1 MSMKKAL
8 LTILIFSIF
17 VIGALIQKSLL
28 EPVRGQAMAMPFI
41 TSFATTF
48 ILISI
53 YSISIFC
60 HKQLS
65 TILHIYF
72 VISVQLI
79 LIGYT
84 IYKYIFYWNL
94 MEGNIPK
101 DEWDSDYFPPTYLN
115 YYIIAFFSI
124 AIIGLCFRTLKI
136 RANKKLMTAIML
148 LISTI
153 NFAQNKTA
161 YSKDKTEFYITKTEN
176 INGCRKEVSWRC
188 YNSKTKEI
196 KRESIRDF
204 ATDSNQTC
212 DFSAYIVTKK
222 EYREGKLFE
231 VKQYFAGSEQSDEE
245 ACGIWKFYNNEGELF
260 DSKKYGECD
269 VLKFSKQ

>member
-1 MSMKKAL
+1 MSMKKTL
-8 LTILIFSIF
+8 LTILIFSFF

-41 TSFATTF
+41 KSFVIIF

-65 TILHIYF
+65 GILHIYF
-72 VISVQLI
+72 VITVQII

-94 MEGNIPK
+94 IEGNIPK
-101 DEWDSDYFPPTYLN
+101 DERDSDYFPPTSFN

-124 AIIGLCFRTLKI
+124 AIIGFYFRILKI
-136 RANKKLMTAIML
+136 RAYKKNITVIIFF
-148 LISTI
+148 ISSI
-153 NFAQNKTA
+153 SFAQNKTA
-161 YSKDKTEFYITKTEN
+161 FSKDKTEFYITKTEN

-196 KRESIRDF
+196 KREWIRDF

-212 DFSAYIVTKK
+212 DFSAYIITKK
-222 EYREGKLFE
+222 EYRKGELFV

-245 ACGIWKFYNNEGELF
+245 PCGIWKFYNKEGELF
-260 DSKKYGECD
+260 DPKKYGECD
-269 VLKFSKQ
+269 VFKFSK